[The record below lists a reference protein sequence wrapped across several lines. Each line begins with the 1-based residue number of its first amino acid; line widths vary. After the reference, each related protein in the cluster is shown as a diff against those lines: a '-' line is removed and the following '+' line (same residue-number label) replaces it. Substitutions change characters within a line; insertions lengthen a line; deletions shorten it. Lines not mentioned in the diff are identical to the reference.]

1 MRIFVTGASGYIGG
15 SIAAHLRGAGHE
27 VLGLVRSEAKAAQL
41 AASGVKPVLGDL
53 ADAALLARTARE
65 ADATVNAA
73 SSDDRAAVD
82 ALLDAL
88 AGSGKPFL
96 HTSGASVVAD
106 RALGEA
112 GGRILHDEEDFEPLP
127 ERAARAALD
136 RAVLAA
142 AGRGVR
148 SVVLCNSLIYGRGR
162 GLNPDSIQI
171 PKLIE
176 AARDEGA
183 GVHIGSGAN
192 VWSTVH
198 VDDVVDLY
206 ALALERAKPGSF
218 LFVEN
223 GEASFR
229 DIAAAIGRM
238 LGFRGRTK
246 DWPPEEAIRRWGE
259 RAAWTFGS
267 NCRVR
272 GRRARAELDWRP
284 SRPSVIEEIE
294 RGSHRIEAR

>member
-1 MRIFVTGASGYIGG
+1 MRIFVAGASGYIGG
-15 SIAAHLRGAGHE
+15 SIAAHLRDAGHD
-27 VLGLVRSEAKAAQL
+27 VLGLVRSREKAERL
-41 AASGVKPVLGDL
+41 AALGVEPVLGDL
-53 ADAALLARTARE
+53 DDGALLARIAQG

-73 SSDDRAAVD
+73 SSDDRGAVD
-82 ALLDAL
+82 AMLDAL
-88 AGSGKPFL
+88 EGSGRPFL

-112 GGRILHDEEDFEPLP
+112 GGRILYDDEAFEPLP

-136 RAVLAA
+136 RAVVAA

-148 SVVLCNSLIYGRGR
+148 SVVLCNSLIYGRGL

-176 AARDEGA
+176 AAKNEGM

-198 VDDVVDLY
+198 VGDVVELY
-206 ALALERAKPGSF
+206 RLALERAKPGSF

-229 DIAAAIGRM
+229 EMAQAIGRM
-238 LGFRGRTK
+238 LGFGGRTK
-246 DWPPEEAIRRWGE
+246 SWPPEEAIRRWGE

-272 GRRARAELDWRP
+272 GRRARSELGWRP
-284 SRPSVIEEIE
+284 SRPSVTDEIE
-294 RGSHRIEAR
+294 RGSHRIDAR